1 MSEFRFSLFFTSCI
15 KNGGDNMLA
24 SFGERKIHEIL
35 ESNGI
40 VFQEEYTIDGLC
52 SENGTPLRL
61 SI

>member
-1 MSEFRFSLFFTSCI
+1 
-15 KNGGDNMLA
+15 MLA

-40 VFQEEYTIDGLC
+40 VFQEEYIVDGLC